1 MRPYSSHVEGSINDI
16 VVFATQTQ
24 VFLLKGPCHHSKVV
38 LNDDDTLDEL
48 HPVVVQLVVV
58 VSNLLALEMKLAI
71 LLLLLM
77 ISLGDQLLEVVDL
90 LVQVVV
96 DILQFALGHLE
107 DGSLLGLEDLHLVL
121 AKVELFAGFINLV
134 LNLH

>member
-16 VVFATQTQ
+16 VVLATQTQ